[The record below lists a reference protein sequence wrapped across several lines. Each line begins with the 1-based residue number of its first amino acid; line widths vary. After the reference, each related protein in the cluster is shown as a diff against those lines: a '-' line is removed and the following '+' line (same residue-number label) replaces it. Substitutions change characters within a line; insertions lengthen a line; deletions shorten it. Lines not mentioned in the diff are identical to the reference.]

1 MRRVITK
8 SVGRRFQAGKVFN
21 YPVATW
27 EAIAQAAGMGLEDF
41 TDDVEMVSAR
51 AVKEERARR
60 LDESRAGEM
69 VFKPQAPKH
78 GVRR

>member
-8 SVGRRFQAGKVFN
+8 TVGRRYAPGKVFN

-27 EAIAQAAGMGLEDF
+27 MQIARAAGMELEDF
-41 TDDVEMVSAR
+41 TDEVDMVSAKFAR
-51 AVKEERARR
+51 EDRQRR
-60 LDESRAGEM
+60 LEESRAGEM

-78 GVRR
+78 GARR